1 MAINLIKTSEIDKI
15 VTRIEGDVSKLA
27 SSNKVLFLIAGGSAI
42 GLAVKLR
49 LALDDVASNISF
61 TLTDERYG
69 PAGHVDSNWK
79 QLLSEGFKLAGTE
92 YYEVLQDKTAQ
103 QTIAAFNDFLKVNDA
118 KYKIGLFG
126 MGADGHTSGIL
137 PGSPAVDAK
146 DFVAYYEAPDF
157 KRITTTPAFIETLD
171 FAYLYAMGEN
181 KHQQIERL
189 GESHEISE
197 QPAQVLKRVKNLIVF
212 NDYKGEQ
219 L

>member
-1 MAINLIKTSEIDKI
+1 MAINLLKTSEIDKI

-103 QTIAAFNDFLKVNDA
+103 QTTAAFNDYLKSSDA

>member
-103 QTIAAFNDFLKVNDA
+103 QTIAAFNDFLKSSDA

>member
-49 LALDDVASNISF
+49 LALDDVASNICF

-69 PAGHVDSNWK
+69 PAGHADSNWK
-79 QLLSEGFKLAGTE
+79 QLLSEGFKLAGTD

-103 QTIAAFNDFLKVNDA
+103 QTTAAFNDFLKTSDA

>member
-103 QTIAAFNDFLKVNDA
+103 QTTAAFNDFLKVNDA

>member
-103 QTIAAFNDFLKVNDA
+103 QTIAAFNDYLKSSDA

>member
-103 QTIAAFNDFLKVNDA
+103 QTTAAFNDYLKSSDA